1 MNNNLVEIKDIPM
14 QFQDLAEEIGVNNFI
29 KVCRLLG
36 GTLTY
41 IPSLKTIE
49 KNSRNKAIIAGFNG
63 WNYKELSRKYHIS
76 EPYVRRIINN
86 AKYVKS

>member
-1 MNNNLVEIKDIPM
+1 MNDNFIEIKDIPM
-14 QFQDLAEEIGVNNFI
+14 QFQDLAEEIGVNNFV

-49 KNSRNKAIIAGFNG
+49 KNSRNKAIIDEFNG
-63 WNYKELSRKYHIS
+63 WNYKELSRKYRIS

-86 AKYVKS
+86 AKDVKS